1 MNIIVFYICYI
12 LIFVFLTRWIFRINH
27 IIQRLEQ
34 LIFHCQES
42 VRQSKDMRK
51 QNQILIQ
58 QQEEIIELIDTE
70 ISSDISD
77 E

>member
-1 MNIIVFYICYI
+1 
-12 LIFVFLTRWIFRINH
+12 
-27 IIQRLEQ
+27 
-34 LIFHCQES
+34 
-42 VRQSKDMRK
+42 MRK

>member
-1 MNIIVFYICYI
+1 MIVLHICYF
-12 LIFVFLTRWIFRINH
+12 LISVFFIRWIFRINH
-27 IIQRLEQ
+27 IIQRLEE
-34 LIFHCQES
+34 LIFHCQEI

-58 QQEEIIELIDTE
+58 QQEEIIELIDRE
-70 ISSDISD
+70 ISSDVSD